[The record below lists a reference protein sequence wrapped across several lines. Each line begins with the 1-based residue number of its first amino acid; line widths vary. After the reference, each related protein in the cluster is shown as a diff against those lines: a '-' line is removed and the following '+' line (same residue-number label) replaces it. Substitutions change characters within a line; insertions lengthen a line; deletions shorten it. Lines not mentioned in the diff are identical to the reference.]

1 VHISRDS
8 QVVVRL
14 PAMCGQRDSLSA
26 IQPAFSFESAMKCAW
41 HRAHAFGDVV
51 DCNDLPSLNDTRQPG
66 CRMVDQTIR

>member
-14 PAMCGQRDSLSA
+14 PAMCGERDSLAA

-51 DCNDLPSLNDTRQPG
+51 DCTNLPSLRGTRQPC
-66 CRMVDQTIR
+66 CRIVDQTTR